1 MAVSIHDVALST
13 SLSCETI
20 LEGLVT
26 PSALE
31 PEVVRHIMQ
40 AIRNSGYLDTFSRWK
55 EAGASRSVAIVTPW
69 LDSAA
74 GTETY
79 KGIDRAVS
87 ALGLNI
93 VLLAIPT
100 RGSATIREEVME
112 ALLPN
117 GNIDAVLVLT
127 MQPSDGILERYA
139 AAGKPVILVEAR
151 SDRSRSVLLENARGM
166 SIGINYLVSQGH
178 RRIALMNGP
187 STGPEAGGVASERL
201 IGYLT
206 ALQRRG
212 VPFDETLVFESRNYD
227 IEAGFR
233 AFEYF
238 YGNGP
243 FPDAIFCATGDM
255 SALGFMNAAQVEGVR
270 IPKDVAVMGYDDLPV
285 AGLVSPGITTIRQ
298 RHIIAGAGALVLAL
312 EQAVNGQGENLVII
326 PELVVRETA

>member
-1 MAVSIHDVALST
+1 MSISIHDVANAT

-40 AIRNSGYLDTFSRWK
+40 AIRSSGYLETFARWK
-55 EAGASRSVAIVTPW
+55 ENGISRSVAIVTSW

-79 KGIDRAVS
+79 KGIDRAIS

-93 VLLAIPT
+93 VVLAIPT
-100 RGSATIREEVME
+100 RGSPSVREEVLE

-117 GNIDAVLVLT
+117 ASVDAVIVLA
-127 MQPSDGILERYA
+127 MQPSDGMLQRYA
-139 AAGKPVILVEAR
+139 AAGKPVILAEAR
-151 SDRSRSVLLENARGM
+151 SDFAQSVLLENSRGM
-166 SIGINYLVSQGH
+166 SIGINYLVSQGY

-187 STGPEAGGVASERL
+187 STGEEPGGIASERL

-212 VPFDETLVFESRNYD
+212 LPFDESLVFESRNYD

-243 FPDAIFCATGDM
+243 LPDAVFSATGDM
-255 SALGFMNAAQVEGVR
+255 SALGFMNAARGEGIR
-270 IPKDVAVMGYDDLPV
+270 IPRDIAVMGYDDLPV

-298 RHIIAGAGALVLAL
+298 RHMIAGAGALVLAL
-312 EQAVNGQGENLVII
+312 ESAVRGKGDNLVII

>member
-1 MAVSIHDVALST
+1 MSVSIHDVAKAT

-40 AIRNSGYLDTFSRWK
+40 AIRSTGYLDTFARWK
-55 EAGASRSVAIVTPW
+55 EAGPPRYVAIVSPW

-79 KGIDRAVS
+79 KGIDRAIS
-87 ALGLNI
+87 ALGLN
-93 VLLAIPT
+93 VIPFVVQT
-100 RGSATIREEVME
+100 RGSPSVQEEVLK
-112 ALLPN
+112 AILPN
-117 GNIDAVLVLT
+117 GDIDAAIVHN
-127 MQPSDGILERYA
+127 MQPSAGMLERFA
-139 AAGKPVILVEAR
+139 AAGKPVVLAE
-151 SDRSRSVLLENARGM
+151 SRVDYAQSVLLENGKGM
-166 SIGINYLVSQGH
+166 SIGINYLVGQGY

-187 STGPEAGGVASERL
+187 STGPEAGSVASERL

-212 VPFDETLVFESRNYD
+212 IPFDETLVFESRNYD

-238 YGNGP
+238 YGRGP
-243 FPDAIFCATGDM
+243 LPDAIFCATGDM
-255 SALGFMNAAQVEGVR
+255 SALGFINAAHGEGVR
-270 IPKDVAVMGYDDLPV
+270 IPKDIAVMGYDDLPV
-285 AGLVSPGITTIRQ
+285 AGLVNPGITTIRQ
-298 RHIIAGAGALVLAL
+298 RHIIAGAGALVLVL
-312 EQAVNGQGENLVII
+312 EASVSGKGENLVII
-326 PELVVRETA
+326 PELVARETA